1 MVMLRWALTASA
13 PAFDYCLRHFDFTIT
28 TQGVIMSDIQYRNLG
43 RNGVKV
49 SPITLGTM
57 MFGGQTPDDVAR
69 RITDR
74 VLEQGINSIDTAN
87 GYNGG
92 FGRGGRSLDRRAPP
106 AMGAGDQVRQ
116 SRPGR

>member
-1 MVMLRWALTASA
+1 
-13 PAFDYCLRHFDFTIT
+13 
-28 TQGVIMSDIQYRNLG
+28 MSDIQYRNLG

-74 VLEQGINSIDTAN
+74 AFEQGINSIDTAN
-87 GYNGG
+87 GYNDGASEAVV
-92 FGRGGRSLDRRAPP
+92 GRLIGDRRQHWVLPP
-106 AMGAGDQVRQ
+106 NSSIPTRAAAGRTTAEP
-116 SRPGR
+116 RART

>member
-1 MVMLRWALTASA
+1 
-13 PAFDYCLRHFDFTIT
+13 
-28 TQGVIMSDIQYRNLG
+28 MSDIQYRNLG

-74 VLEQGINSIDTAN
+74 AFEQGINAIDTAYPVISGLFSFAKLACIPLN
-87 GYNGG
+87 RNSSDEYMWPLNCTP
-92 FGRGGRSLDRRAPP
+92 FSLTANCRGLRNRRTACSTEITR
-106 AMGAGDQVRQ
+106 A
-116 SRPGR
+116 